1 MRHVGSNRST
11 IPLGRI
17 AAVDEGIDSP
27 SNLQMPLPWLQE
39 RTFMPVYLDY
49 NATTPLLPEVVDAM
63 LPYLRE
69 QFGNPSS
76 EHEVGRRARSAVE
89 HARQCVATLL
99 GCSSDEIVFT
109 SGGTEANNLAIRGA
123 TEARSDRCHVVT
135 SVIEHPATASP
146 CRWLE
151 RHGYR
156 VSWVGVE
163 AEGRV
168 QIHEVEAALTADTA
182 LVTVMHAN
190 NETGVLQP
198 ITDIARAAHR
208 YGAIVHTDA
217 AQSVGKIPL
226 DIHALGVDLLSVAGH
241 KLHAPKGVGAL
252 FVRRGTPLA
261 PFVLGAGHERGIRP
275 GTENVASIVGLG
287 VASEIA
293 CRDMATWTARVRQLR
308 DELWRRLR
316 EQIPAL
322 ALNGHSH
329 ERLPNTLN
337 IRFPGVS
344 GTALLAAAPEI
355 AASTGSACHD
365 GQESGSAV
373 ILRWAFL
380 PQRPS
385 APCVSRWDV
394 RRLTKMLRGLRR
406 RSPWRG
412 DPSEA
417 GTRDG
422 VPVEYT
428 RDNALH
434 VASLRDSRQLHS
446 HPPLRFSNGRMRMN
460 ASTAWICLS

>member
-1 MRHVGSNRST
+1 
-11 IPLGRI
+11 L
-17 AAVDEGIDSP
+17 
-27 SNLQMPLPWLQE
+27 
-39 RTFMPVYLDY
+39 PVYLDY

-63 LPYLRE
+63 LPYLGE
-69 QFGNPSS
+69 HFGNPSS
-76 EHEVGRRARSAVE
+76 EHEVGRRARAVVE
-89 HARQCVATLL
+89 DSRQRVATLL

-123 TEARSDRCHVVT
+123 TEARSDHRHIVT

-156 VSWVGVE
+156 VSWIGVD

-168 QIHEVEAALTADTA
+168 QVHEVEAALTADTA
-182 LVTVMHAN
+182 ILTVMHAN

-198 ITDIARAAHR
+198 IADIARAAHR

-217 AQSVGKIPL
+217 AQSIGKIPV
-226 DIHALGVDLLSVAGH
+226 DVHALGVDLLSVAGH
-241 KLHAPKGVGAL
+241 KLYAPKGVGAL

-293 CRDMATWTARVRQLR
+293 RRDMATWTARVRQLR
-308 DELWRRLR
+308 DELWRLLR
-316 EQIPAL
+316 EQVPAL
-322 ALNGHSH
+322 ALNGHVQ

-337 IRFPGVS
+337 VRFPGVS

-365 GQESGSAV
+365 GQESASAV
-373 ILRWAFL
+373 ILAMGI
-380 PQRPS
+380 PAAEAVGS
-385 APCVSRWDV
+385 V
-394 RRLTKMLRGLRR
+394 RLTLGRATTDEDIARAADALARAWQSIRG
-406 RSPWRG
+406 
-412 DPSEA
+412 EH
-417 GTRDG
+417 T
-422 VPVEYT
+422 
-428 RDNALH
+428 
-434 VASLRDSRQLHS
+434 
-446 HPPLRFSNGRMRMN
+446 
-460 ASTAWICLS
+460 